1 MDYTEID
8 ADVTNVIDGAGV
20 QDSKLLQVANPLEVI
35 FGELNSGATVS
46 AEVEYVAVMDVY
58 RELDDEEQ
66 AMYGGTETLDFSSV
80 LLAGEDGEAE
90 QEHVVNVSGG
100 SLDHA
105 LAAFEIVESD
115 GVVDL
120 LDAETRSF
128 EVQDGEL
135 VETTAE
141 ETTDEQGE
149 SE

>member
-1 MDYTEID
+1 MDYTETD
-8 ADVTNVIDGAGV
+8 ADVTNVIDDAGV
-20 QDSKLLQVANPLEVI
+20 QDSKLLQMAEPLEVI
-35 FGELNSGATVS
+35 FGRLNSGAKVS

-105 LAAFEIVESD
+105 LTAFDAVESD

-120 LDAETRSF
+120 LDAESRSF

-135 VETTAE
+135 VETTPSE
-141 ETTDEQGE
+141 END
-149 SE
+149 